1 MQIQEAFDELRPLF
15 PSRWSVYVECIDGN
29 YSLEGVLWA
38 LKHVDV
44 LGSES
49 TRPVIS
55 SEIASSLN
63 FNDDRIFPNYDAI
76 WVISGNGDGVEPP
89 TFSTYWAAENE
100 GSFPRTRTG
109 ARFLESWAPVEE
121 WMCQNH
127 AVIGIATAA
136 TLVSI
141 YRHDSGS
148 HPGA

>member
-1 MQIQEAFDELRPLF
+1 MKEAFDELRPLF

-29 YSLEGVLWA
+29 YSSDGVLWV
-38 LKHVDV
+38 LKDLEIVGHEATQPV
-44 LGSES
+44 L
-49 TRPVIS
+49 S

-76 WVISGNGDGVEPP
+76 WVVAGDGAGLEHPP
-89 TFSTYWAAENE
+89 FNTYWAAENE

-121 WMCQNH
+121 WMRQNH

-136 TLVSI
+136 TVMTI
-141 YRHDSGS
+141 CRHDGPNANGGS
-148 HPGA
+148 